1 MMPRYFLDIVIGD
14 ERIADDDGF
23 DLADGEAARSKAR
36 EEVRAL
42 LSSRIVNLLEPKDCH
57 VEIRDQSRNLLFTI
71 DATEAYK
78 A

>member
-1 MMPRYFLDIVIGD
+1 MPRYYLDIVIGD
-14 ERIADDDGF
+14 ERIVDEDGF
-23 DLADGEAARSKAR
+23 ELRDATAARGKAL

-42 LSSRIVNLLEPKDCH
+42 LSSRIVNLLDPKDCH
-57 VEIRDQSRNLLFTI
+57 VEINDQSRNLLFTI